1 MPKTMSSSMEDYLE
15 SIFIIQQKRKVVRV
29 KDIAEFIKVKAPSV
43 IEALSNLEKKEL
55 ILHERYGYVELTRE
69 GTNIAKNIYKKHKM
83 LKKFFHNI
91 LGIKEKLAE
100 EDACKIEHY
109 LSPET
114 VTKMLSF
121 IKFVETCPKKEGPQW
136 LKSFYHYN
144 KTGKHLENKKI
155 RSK

>member
-1 MPKTMSSSMEDYLE
+1 MVGTISPSMEDYLE

-29 KDIAEFIKVKAPSV
+29 KDIVEFNKVKAPSV
-43 IEALSNLEKKEL
+43 IEALSKLQGKGL
-55 ILHERYGYVELTRE
+55 VFHERYGYIELTRQ
-69 GTNIAKNIYKKHKM
+69 GSIIAKDVYKKHKM

-91 LGIKEKLAE
+91 LGIKEKFAE

-109 LSPET
+109 LSQET
-114 VTKMLSF
+114 INRMVSF

-144 KTGKHLENKKI
+144 KTGKHLENKK
-155 RSK
+155 K